1 MNIAFFEDV
10 YYENFL
16 PIAYTRPVYE
26 LRCSIGPLYQKI
38 SRMFPEAKEVFFT
51 RDYLAPVFSNR
62 VKGSAVN
69 KVEALDDDTLFVN
82 GCLLPSKNLKET
94 ITRNIGKNMIAL
106 QQGRVAFAYL
116 KESLCRDLGGLFLK
130 PIGDLEIQKIK
141 EKVEVKEVD
150 GLTILEYPWELFD
163 HNGKLII
170 EEFDLISKGESEG
183 YIDDGV
189 RIYGDPKRLYV
200 AKDASIEAGVVID
213 VRKGPVYIGEESF
226 IQAPSRIDGP
236 AYFGRDNQVFGALIR
251 EGCSFGDVCR
261 LGGEIEET
269 IFQGYSNK
277 RHTGFLGHSYVGEW
291 VNLGAL
297 TTNSD
302 LKNDYSTVKIF
313 IKQRLTDSGRIKLGS
328 FISDHVKTGIGFI
341 MNTGTVIGVMSN
353 VIPSGEPSPKL
364 IPSFCWYFRGKF
376 SKGLGLSSMI
386 ETARIV
392 KSRRGVSLTDEEV
405 QLFHKLYELTREERE
420 KLIKR
425 SKLKRRF

>member
-1 MNIAFFEDV
+1 MNLAFFEDI

-26 LRCSIGPLYQKI
+26 IRCSIGPLYQKI
-38 SRMFPEAKEVFFT
+38 SRMFPEAKQVFFT

-62 VKGSAVN
+62 VKGSPVN
-69 KVEALDDDTLFVN
+69 RVEALDDDTLFVN
-82 GCLLPSKNLKET
+82 GALLPSKNLKEI
-94 ITRNIGKNMIAL
+94 ITRNMGKNVVVL
-106 QQGRVAFAYL
+106 QQGRVAFVYL
-116 KESLCRDLGGLFLK
+116 REALCGELGDLFTK
-130 PIGDLEIQKIK
+130 PIGDMEIQKIK

-150 GLTILEYPWELFD
+150 GLTLLEYPWE
-163 HNGKLII
+163 II
-170 EEFDLISKGESEG
+170 DYSVELLSEEFSLVSKGESEG

-189 RIYGDPKRLYV
+189 KIYGDPKKLYV
-200 AKDASIEAGVVID
+200 ARDAVIEAGVVID
-213 VRKGPVYIGEESF
+213 VRKGPVYVGEESL

-277 RHTGFLGHSYVGEW
+277 RHRGFLGHSYVGEW

-302 LKNDYSTVKIF
+302 LKNDYSNVKIYV
-313 IKQRLTDSGRIKLGS
+313 KQRLMDSGRIKLGC

-353 VIPSGEPSPKL
+353 VLSSGEPSPKL

-392 KSRRGVSLTDEEV
+392 MSRRGVSLTDEEV

-420 KLIKR
+420 KLIRR
-425 SKLKRRF
+425 SKARRRF